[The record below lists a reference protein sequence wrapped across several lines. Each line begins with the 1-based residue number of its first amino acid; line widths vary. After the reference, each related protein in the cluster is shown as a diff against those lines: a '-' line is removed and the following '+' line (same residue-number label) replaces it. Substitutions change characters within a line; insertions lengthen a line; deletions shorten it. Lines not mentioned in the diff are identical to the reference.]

1 MMRSF
6 RRSSHLCRR
15 IGSRQG
21 SGRPRQGTVL
31 IICVVCVLL
40 LSLTAGVL
48 VRAAMLHREQ
58 TRTLVPQSQAEWLA
72 HAAAQLAADRLK
84 ADAAWKGE
92 TWAVSAEETGLN
104 EPARIAIAVSNKS
117 DRPDAR
123 LASITVDMPP
133 DSPQRVRVTQS
144 VEIDIQTGGQ

>member
-6 RRSSHLCRR
+6 RRSSRLSCRSSVRHDSCRR
-15 IGSRQG
+15 RE
-21 SGRPRQGTVL
+21 GTVL

-48 VRAAMLHREQ
+48 MRAAMLHREQ

-92 TWAVSAEETGLN
+92 TWTVPAEETGLN
-104 EPARIAIAVSNKS
+104 EPARIAIAVANKS

-133 DSPQRVRVTQS
+133 DSPQRVRVTRS
-144 VEIDIQTGGQ
+144 VEINIQTGGQ